1 MLTDHTNTHDI
12 INNFILYW
20 EIVKG
25 TYMLQIDELKN
36 QLLFRKWRSHKT
48 LKNFRRLSSN
58 CILFVFTVIK

>member
-25 TYMLQIDELKN
+25 TSMLQIDELKIN
-36 QLLFRKWRSHKT
+36 YYLESGEAIKH
-48 LKNFRRLSSN
+48 LKISED
-58 CILFVFTVIK
+58 